1 MRTTLDIDE
10 DVLMA
15 VKELARSGQ
24 ESTGK
29 TISRL
34 VRQALSGHHHGTAPT
49 PDTTVIRG
57 GFRPFGRRG
66 GVAVTNDEINRLRDI
81 EGV

>member
-34 VRQALSGHHHGTAPT
+34 VRQALSSHHHGSA

-66 GVAVTNDEINRLRDI
+66 GAAVTNDEINRLRDI